1 MAQKQNKSV
10 EERREQYN
18 DTEISYD
25 NYTDK
30 TYFEDEF
37 RGKDEN
43 CVFRMVFGE
52 KENNNLADLRTFIHI
67 YEGFDGDK
75 ILYID
80 GGAISH
86 WVANPDFEYDSDF
99 IDCIENTLINE
110 LEFYEEK
117 GYNTVDETVTVLI
130 DELDREEDVLEFA
143 REISELE

>member
-1 MAQKQNKSV
+1 MVQKQNKSV

-18 DTEISYD
+18 DTEISYNNHTD
-25 NYTDK
+25 N

-37 RGKDEN
+37 RGTDEN

-52 KENNNLADLRTFIHI
+52 KENNNLADLRTLIHI

-86 WVANPDFEYDSDF
+86 WVANPDFERDSDF
-99 IDCIENTLINE
+99 LDCIENTLIE
-110 LEFYEEK
+110 ECEFHEQK
-117 GYNTVDETVTVLI
+117 GYDTIKKVITVKI